1 MRRRRMPPSG
11 ERLPPHDREMEAA
24 VLASLM
30 VDEMALPKVAAILR
44 PQDFYDNRHRHIY
57 EACLSLMER
66 REAINEVTVAH
77 ELDRRGLLEQVGGV
91 SYLSGIIARLPTPLV
106 AEHYARVVVRDS
118 AYRRLIQVAQSL
130 AEEAYRADDPD
141 VARVVARTQARLV
154 AVLDGYSADSG
165 LSHVGSTLADGP
177 AVPLVVET
185 PPELG
190 SLRQYVPGIARGEVM
205 VVGGDT
211 SVGKSA
217 FGVMWALRAAQ
228 VGRRVLYLSAE
239 MPRRDID
246 LRCVAILT
254 GIPYRM
260 LREGAAFD
268 FDQAERI
275 QEAQEELRG
284 LPMYV
289 MEVGHVDTDRLRALC
304 YRQQVS
310 DGLDLVVVDYL
321 QLLRSGEQHRSE
333 VEEVTAIS
341 RKLKALAMDV
351 QVALL
356 SLSQLRRRQAE
367 EKAPT
372 LWDLRQSGAIEQDA
386 DYVLLLHW
394 KQRSE
399 NTDVGVRSMELYV
412 AKNRHGP
419 LTRPDQPLRYDFEA
433 ATGLWREH
441 EGRKGKGLYL
451 GEEQWPV

>member
-1 MRRRRMPPSG
+1 
-11 ERLPPHDREMEAA
+11 
-24 VLASLM
+24 
-30 VDEMALPKVAAILR
+30 VDI
-44 PQDFYDNRHRHIY
+44 
-57 EACLSLMER
+57 
-66 REAINEVTVAH
+66 
-77 ELDRRGLLEQVGGV
+77 
-91 SYLSGIIARLPTPLV
+91 
-106 AEHYARVVVRDS
+106 
-118 AYRRLIQVAQSL
+118 
-130 AEEAYRADDPD
+130 
-141 VARVVARTQARLV
+141 
-154 AVLDGYSADSG
+154 
-165 LSHVGSTLADGP
+165 
-177 AVPLVVET
+177 
-185 PPELG
+185 
-190 SLRQYVPGIARGEVM
+190 
-205 VVGGDT
+205 
-211 SVGKSA
+211 
-217 FGVMWALRAAQ
+217 
-228 VGRRVLYLSAE
+228 
-239 MPRRDID
+239 
-246 LRCVAILT
+246 
-254 GIPYRM
+254 
-260 LREGAAFD
+260 
-268 FDQAERI
+268 
-275 QEAQEELRG
+275 
-284 LPMYV
+284 
-289 MEVGHVDTDRLRALC
+289 DRLRALC